1 MAPELRGDAA
11 FGLARADHPIDAVIP
26 TLAGITKHPRLGEY
40 GLFGLGTL
48 VRRLVES
55 GDKKRAEEASGL
67 LRKELQA
74 TSSVDQRVRV
84 LNAISNSGDERLFSV
99 VAPHLGAAEE
109 SVAVAAVNALR
120 LMAGKEPSHALSE
133 ALASPNRRV
142 RSAALRAMKHRS
154 ATTELISVLASLVKT
169 SPSPSEAVAAVGV
182 PSGAPP
188 EASPS
193 PSPSPWGSPEPEQAT
208 VVGALSRA
216 QASRK

>member
-1 MAPELRGDAA
+1 M
-11 FGLARADHPIDAVIP
+11 
-26 TLAGITKHPRLGEY
+26 AGITKHPRLGEY

-99 VAPHLGAAEE
+99 VAPHLGAAVE

-169 SPSPSEAVAAVGV
+169 SPSPSEAVDAVGV